1 MFEDKL
7 AAYEASG
14 LTPEEVMEYATAKK
28 NKRAFI
34 IPFSVGDP
42 VYVVT
47 WINGVGSA
55 KLHDVVECHVTKIL
69 FRNNGTKILY
79 TCQGMYSRSRRA
91 YSGTF
96 ILESIGKSV
105 FFTSEEAHKRMNE
118 LNKKVKIEIPY
129 KVGDTVYY
137 VKHYGYKQNHVI
149 KLTVCK
155 VDPFGFVHNGVW
167 KQVLLTD
174 NVAYESTTFENF
186 GYEFFL
192 DEQLAIQNA
201 KIKNEGGIW

>member
-1 MFEDKL
+1 MKIEDKL

-47 WINGVGSA
+47 WINGVRSA

-69 FRNNGTKILY
+69 FRNNGTKISY

-96 ILESIGKSV
+96 VLESIGKSV
-105 FFTSEEAHKRMNE
+105 F
-118 LNKKVKIEIPY
+118 LQVKKHTKE
-129 KVGDTVYY
+129 
-137 VKHYGYKQNHVI
+137 
-149 KLTVCK
+149 
-155 VDPFGFVHNGVW
+155 
-167 KQVLLTD
+167 
-174 NVAYESTTFENF
+174 
-186 GYEFFL
+186 
-192 DEQLAIQNA
+192 
-201 KIKNEGGIW
+201 